1 MVTFAETSNSFYGL
15 KYPHTRLID
24 VIRNLQECYYLDSK
38 SVVNKIKEELKKPQK
53 HCMSALGRFHFTL
66 IILYWFIL
74 YWLLLLFATLFA
86 LNIETQWVPF
96 CDFVSW
102 KLCPSKF
109 LYVTSF
115 SSISYWSN
123 SDYWPQKHVQS
134 GNIHSK
140 ILDVYVERQSAQNF
154 IFLPFLHIDHQFH
167 SASMILIKNL
177 TLFRPSLILGEQDW
191 ERASFLIEASGPHNR
206 GQT

>member
-66 IILYWFIL
+66 IIL

-154 IFLPFLHIDHQFH
+154 PFLLFLRKLD
-167 SASMILIKNL
+167 KNL
-177 TLFRPSLILGEQDW
+177 TLSHFLHILHTKVE
-191 ERASFLIEASGPHNR
+191 
-206 GQT
+206 